1 MIDPS
6 QFDSMIDWAFTI
18 ATAIYT
24 TIGVTGYLMFGNNV
38 SDEVR
43 TFLLSCKPRLNGID
57 TVVQPRVDD
66 NSRL

>member
-1 MIDPS
+1 MIDPA
-6 QFDSMIDWAFTI
+6 QFDNMIDWAFTI

-43 TFLLSCKPRLNGID
+43 SIYNYWLSLLSNLFEM
-57 TVVQPRVDD
+57 
-66 NSRL
+66 